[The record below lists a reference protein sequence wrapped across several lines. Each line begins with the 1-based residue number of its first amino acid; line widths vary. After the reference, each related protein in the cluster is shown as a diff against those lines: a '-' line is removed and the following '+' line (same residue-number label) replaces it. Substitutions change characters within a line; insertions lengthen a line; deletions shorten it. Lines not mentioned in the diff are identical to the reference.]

1 MRGARLNFIRS
12 QARRWSLLALFALAL
27 QWGASFGHTHAHALA
42 LTPATS
48 GQTILTAPA
57 QDHDHDH
64 ESGRDIC
71 AICVTAAIGHALIG
85 AAPPV
90 LPSPPGFHAFAQTPQ
105 SDFQP
110 WNTQRAAFRSRAP
123 PTT

>member
-27 QWGASFGHTHAHALA
+27 QWGASFGHTHALA
-42 LTPATS
+42 LTLATS
-48 GQTILTAPA
+48 GQTILTAPVS
-57 QDHDHDH
+57 DHDHDH
-64 ESGRDIC
+64 DAGRDIC
-71 AICVTAAIGHALIG
+71 AICVTAAIGHALIS

-90 LPSPPGFHAFAQTPQ
+90 LPSPPGFHGFAQTRQ
-105 SDFQP
+105 RDFQP
-110 WNTQRAAFRSRAP
+110 WNAQRAAFRSRAP